1 MKQSHMLED
10 VKAWRELA
18 RGHMPD
24 WQPTLQGL
32 QRLDEGPGELLVA
45 LRSIARGWDRNDA
58 RWDVLMA
65 VLEFYKRQ
73 HAHELAEKIREDSKS
88 PLVQQGGKFQAGEL
102 HAADLIDPEVPDGS

>member
-18 RGHMPD
+18 RGHVPD

-73 HAHELAEKIREDSKS
+73 HAHELAEKIRK
-88 PLVQQGGKFQAGEL
+88 QGGWHGAQSESLRGMA